1 MFYYLLDKSTFLKNQ
16 DTKTK
21 QTSILIYGTIIYII
35 LHLILNSFNKN
46 MIQYFWVILGMDI
59 TVILLN
65 TKVTTDIIF
74 NKNNKSNIKKVRFN
88 DEVMERE
95 IELNKNINEV
105 LPESDSE
112 IINEIVN
119 KDKTIKKKNSNK
131 KNRKSTPI
139 KDIINKDIINK
150 DINKDINKYI
160 INKEQKK
167 INDTL
172 DNIKMEDL
180 VSDSGSDID
189 LESFEKD
196 YFESNNQQ

>member
-65 TKVTTDIIF
+65 TKVTTDLIF

-95 IELNKNINEV
+95 IEPNKKINEV

-119 KDKTIKKKNSNK
+119 KDKTIKKKNSHK

-139 KDIINKDIINK
+139 KDIINKDINN
-150 DINKDINKYI
+150 DI

-172 DNIKMEDL
+172 DDIKMEDL

>member
-1 MFYYLLDKSTFLKNQ
+1 MFYYLLEKSSFLKNQ
-16 DTKTK
+16 DTKIK

-46 MIQYFWVILGMDI
+46 MVQYFWVILGMDI

-65 TKVTTDIIF
+65 TKVTTDLIF
-74 NKNNKSNIKKVRFN
+74 NKSNIKKVRFN

-95 IELNKNINEV
+95 IEPNKKINEV

-139 KDIINKDIINK
+139 KDIINKDINKDIINK
-150 DINKDINKYI
+150 D

-172 DNIKMEDL
+172 DDIKMEDL

>member
-1 MFYYLLDKSTFLKNQ
+1 
-16 DTKTK
+16 
-21 QTSILIYGTIIYII
+21 
-35 LHLILNSFNKN
+35 

-74 NKNNKSNIKKVRFN
+74 NKSNIKKVRFN

-95 IELNKNINEV
+95 IEPNKKNNDI

-119 KDKTIKKKNSNK
+119 KEKNIKKKNSNK

-150 DINKDINKYI
+150 DIINNDI
-160 INKEQKK
+160 INNEQKK

-172 DNIKMEDL
+172 DNIKIEDL

-189 LESFEKD
+189 LDSFEKE

>member
-1 MFYYLLDKSTFLKNQ
+1 
-16 DTKTK
+16 
-21 QTSILIYGTIIYII
+21 
-35 LHLILNSFNKN
+35 

-74 NKNNKSNIKKVRFN
+74 NKSNKSNIKKVRFN

-95 IELNKNINEV
+95 IEPNKNINEV

-119 KDKTIKKKNSNK
+119 KDKIIKKKNLNK

-139 KDIINKDIINK
+139 KDIINKDKNK
-150 DINKDINKYI
+150 DIINNDI
-160 INKEQKK
+160 INNEQKK

-172 DNIKMEDL
+172 NDIKMEDL